1 MTLAIAAWH
10 IWQRAQP
17 LGRLKSSGDLQ
28 WRMDFQGQ
36 LGDLHLQARSLSLQS
51 PLCHLMCHEVQIILT
66 AGAGGGGLDLV
77 GIQGPI
83 VEVKILGAA
92 ASVMT
97 VRVAVSQKL
106 REKFPTIA
114 AVKLV

>member
-1 MTLAIAAWH
+1 M
-10 IWQRAQP
+10 
-17 LGRLKSSGDLQ
+17 
-28 WRMDFQGQ
+28 
-36 LGDLHLQARSLSLQS
+36 
-51 PLCHLMCHEVQIILT
+51 LCT
-66 AGAGGGGLDLV
+66 GAGGGGLELV

>member
-1 MTLAIAAWH
+1 MVPALSYPGATGAGCRFQAAMMQCAAIT
-10 IWQRAQP
+10 
-17 LGRLKSSGDLQ
+17 
-28 WRMDFQGQ
+28 
-36 LGDLHLQARSLSLQS
+36 
-51 PLCHLMCHEVQIILT
+51 V
-66 AGAGGGGLDLV
+66 AGAGGGGLELV

-97 VRVAVSQKL
+97 VRVDVSQKL